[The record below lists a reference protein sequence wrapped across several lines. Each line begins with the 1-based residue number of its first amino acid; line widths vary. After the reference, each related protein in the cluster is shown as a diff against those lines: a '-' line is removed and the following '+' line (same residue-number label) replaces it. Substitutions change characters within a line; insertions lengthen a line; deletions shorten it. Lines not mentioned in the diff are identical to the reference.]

1 MAANL
6 LQHAIAD
13 ILTPLNCG
21 CSVRCGPCMQ
31 EALKKCA
38 TITRSGRIGGRAN
51 RKRIIAKYGDKRTPP
66 DFTAIKRILEP
77 C

>member
-21 CSVRCGPCMQ
+21 CSVRCGACMQ
-31 EALKKCA
+31 EALKRCA
-38 TITRSGRIGGRAN
+38 SITRSHRIAGRAN
-51 RKRIIAKYGDKRTPP
+51 RQRLIAKYGDKRTPP
-66 DFTAIKRILEP
+66 DFSFIPKAYT
-77 C
+77 